1 MAKYKIIGADKDT
14 GIDLVETVTADNGK
28 EAAMLAQS
36 RGMVITSVEQVE
48 DSSLSVGGGGG
59 INIVNQATN
68 TSPRRRQ
75 KDIIHEGGGLYAL
88 LSFFW
93 PGLGQ
98 ICKGQVLQG
107 ILWMVAVFVGYC
119 LLVVPGI
126 VLHIWCMV
134 DANRPIE
141 D

>member
-1 MAKYKIIGADKDT
+1 MARYKIIGADKDT

-48 DSSLSVGGGGG
+48 DTSLSVGGAGG

-68 TSPRRRQ
+68 TSPQRRQ
-75 KDIIHEGGGLYAL
+75 KDILHEGGGLYAL
-88 LSFFW
+88 LSFLW

-98 ICKGQVLQG
+98 ICKGQVPQG
-107 ILWMVAVFVGYC
+107 ILWMLGVIVGYM
-119 LLVVPGI
+119 LLVLPGL
-126 VLHIWCMV
+126 VLHIWCIV
-134 DANRPIE
+134 DAARPIE

>member
-48 DSSLSVGGGGG
+48 DSSLSVGGAGG

-68 TSPRRRQ
+68 TSPGRRQ
-75 KDIIHEGGGLYAL
+75 KDILHEGGGLYAL
-88 LSFFW
+88 LSFLW

-98 ICKGQVLQG
+98 ILKGQVLQG
-107 ILWMVAVFVGYC
+107 ILWMVAVVVGYM
-119 LLVVPGI
+119 LLIVPGI
-126 VLHIWCMV
+126 ILHIWCMV
-134 DANRPIE
+134 DAARPIE

>member
-1 MAKYKIIGADKDT
+1 MARYKIIGADKDT

-48 DSSLSVGGGGG
+48 DTSLSVGGGG

-68 TSPRRRQ
+68 TSPQRRQ
-75 KDIIHEGGGLYAL
+75 KDILHEGGGLYAL
-88 LSFFW
+88 LSFLW

-98 ICKGQVLQG
+98 ICKGQVPQG
-107 ILWMVAVFVGYC
+107 ILWMLGVIVGYM
-119 LLVVPGI
+119 LLVLPGL
-126 VLHIWCMV
+126 VLHIWCIV
-134 DANRPIE
+134 DAARPIE